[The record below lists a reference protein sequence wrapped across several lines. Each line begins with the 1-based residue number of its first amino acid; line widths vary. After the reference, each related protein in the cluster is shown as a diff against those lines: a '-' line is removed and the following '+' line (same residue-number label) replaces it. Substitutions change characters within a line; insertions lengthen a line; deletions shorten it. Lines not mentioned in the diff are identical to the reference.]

1 MVREQ
6 IGRQGAGIAGQRSLT
21 QARFELPALGI
32 AFRLL
37 ALLLGNLV
45 AEPRRIRR
53 AQRQQ
58 PRVQLGGRDAVFLI
72 VADDVG
78 LERRPPRRVALEQVI
93 FEGDDRLIPLAHV
106 RFTCE
111 AVERL
116 ELLDRVAV
124 LRLDERAQDDRVE
137 IDQHVVAQQVVDLVL
152 ARRVVH
158 RQPPQ
163 RGLLVGRVMVH
174 VRVRVLAA
182 MAHEPVD
189 EPLERALLPAGVVA
203 PLRVIRR
210 RTAAHV
216 RSEEIL
222 QLGPRLVERVS
233 LHVEID
239 VVRVGPRQQG
249 ETFALL
255 HVEQLVQVVA
265 GGAPFELQPCLTT
278 NLRERSHP
286 ARRGKRRDPALA
298 QTLDLLAPDR
308 RDERQVIGAAAN
320 VIAVRGPRAVPARL
334 DAVGNGVRAEPS
346 DRRGKTPFRDA
357 NVRQVLHRI
366 VRGLRAVAKQGSHDR
381 RVCTLDRGDELGVH
395 AELHQKRRFLA

>member
-1 MVREQ
+1 M
-6 IGRQGAGIAGQRSLT
+6 
-21 QARFELPALGI
+21 
-32 AFRLL
+32 
-37 ALLLGNLV
+37 
-45 AEPRRIRR
+45 
-53 AQRQQ
+53 
-58 PRVQLGGRDAVFLI
+58 
-72 VADDVG
+72 
-78 LERRPPRRVALEQVI
+78 
-93 FEGDDRLIPLAHV
+93 
-106 RFTCE
+106 
-111 AVERL
+111 
-116 ELLDRVAV
+116 
-124 LRLDERAQDDRVE
+124 
-137 IDQHVVAQQVVDLVL
+137 
-152 ARRVVH
+152 
-158 RQPPQ
+158 
-163 RGLLVGRVMVH
+163 
-174 VRVRVLAA
+174 
-182 MAHEPVD
+182 
-189 EPLERALLPAGVVA
+189 
-203 PLRVIRR
+203 
-210 RTAAHV
+210 
-216 RSEEIL
+216 
-222 QLGPRLVERVS
+222 
-233 LHVEID
+233 
-239 VVRVGPRQQG
+239 RVGPRQQG

-286 ARRGKRRDPALA
+286 ARRGIVAGRGELGQRRDPALA